1 MPRLRSAFLQA
12 LASRTIFRLYPIVN
26 RWRVAFV
33 TTAIVGPLDL
43 LSEFA
48 RSGSLLPR
56 TDQHDHQDDKITQVQ
71 IVLVLPTYYS

>member
-1 MPRLRSAFLQA
+1 
-12 LASRTIFRLYPIVN
+12 LYPIVN

-33 TTAIVGPLDL
+33 TTPIAGPLDL

-56 TDQHDHQDDKITQVQ
+56 TG
-71 IVLVLPTYYS
+71 PARSPG